1 MALGEETDGRIIWT
15 ISRSF
20 GDGQEEEREKA
31 TLDNFAKKFASEE
44 NWKCVRDLR
53 RKEISQANRG

>member
-31 TLDNFAKKFASEE
+31 TLDNFAEKFASEE
-44 NWKCVRDLR
+44 NWKCLRDLR
-53 RKEISQANRG
+53 R